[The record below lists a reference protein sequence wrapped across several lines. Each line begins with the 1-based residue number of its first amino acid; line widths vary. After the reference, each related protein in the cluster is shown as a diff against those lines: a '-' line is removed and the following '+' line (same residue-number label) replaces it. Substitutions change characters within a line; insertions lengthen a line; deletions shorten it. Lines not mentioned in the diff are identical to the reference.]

1 MHITVLGF
9 SPVRPNPGRAC
20 SGYLLDTGSQRFLV
34 DCGTGVL
41 AQLLRHTSLIDL
53 DGVLITHL
61 HPDHCLDLVNIR
73 QALAHSPGPRRSSR
87 LPVYVGPGLIP
98 PLRQLGAVFR
108 EGEASFWDDCIRLE
122 TFDPAAA
129 LVLGEL
135 RVSFALTQHYV
146 PCWAMRFEHGGRVCV
161 FTADTGPSEAVAA
174 LAVGAHLIIAESALL
189 HRNGHDHTWGH
200 MSAEEAGRLAA
211 AAGAQQLVLTH
222 YFVEDDP
229 DRLAAAAQA
238 VCPAPVDAAEEGK
251 RYAV

>member
-1 MHITVLGF
+1 MNITVLGS

-20 SGYLLDTGSQRFLV
+20 SGYLLEAGDRRYLV

-41 AQLLRHTSLIDL
+41 GQLLRHSSLNDL
-53 DGVLITHL
+53 DAVLITHL

-73 QALAHSPGPRRSSR
+73 QALAHGPGPRRTNP

-108 EGEASFWDDCIRLE
+108 EGGTSFWDDCITFE
-122 TFDPAAA
+122 TFDPAAT

-135 RVSFALTQHYV
+135 HVSFARTEHYV

-174 LAVGAHLIIAESALL
+174 LAAGAHLVIAESALL
-189 HRNGHDHTWGH
+189 HRNGHAGIWGH
-200 MSAEEAGRLAA
+200 MSAQEAGELAA
-211 AAGAQQLVLTH
+211 AAGAEQLVLTH

-229 DRLAAAAQA
+229 IRLAAAAQA
-238 VCPAPVDAAEEGK
+238 VCTAPVYAAEEGK